1 MDDRIR
7 ASDADRE
14 HVTARLREHFAAGR
28 LTSDE
33 LDERIS
39 AALNAKTHGELR
51 QLMAD
56 LPEPEPVPAAPRAD
70 QRPYPAAPP
79 WMMRRHGPRFLPVM
93 MLVLLIALLIPGGHW
108 LFFGVFQVLLVF
120 WLLAGLGGI
129 FAMSRSHHRR
139 RHNA

>member
-7 ASDADRE
+7 ASDADRD
-14 HVTARLREHFAAGR
+14 HVTTRLREHFAAGR

-39 AALNAKTHGELR
+39 AALSAKTHGQLR

-56 LPEPEPVPAAPRAD
+56 LPERAPAAPWAI
-70 QRPYPAAPP
+70 QRPYPVAPP
-79 WMMRRHGPRFLPVM
+79 WVVRRRGPRFLPVM
-93 MLVLLIALLIPGGHW
+93 LLMLLAALLFPGGHW
-108 LFFGVFQVLLVF
+108 LFFGVFQVLLAF
-120 WLLAGLGGI
+120 WLLACLGGI
-129 FAMSRSHHRR
+129 FAMSRSHRHH